1 MEFEQI
7 QRKIEDEPHGH
18 VPNDSKSKDEQWL
31 LYFDENG
38 RFVFLKDVRVV
49 VEDTGN
55 QHENVEC
62 GFKIKKKLLEM
73 RKKCWKH
80 VRDLKAR

>member
-1 MEFEQI
+1 MELKQI

-18 VPNDSKSKDEQWL
+18 VPNDSKSEDEQWL
-31 LYFDENG
+31 LCFNENG
-38 RFVFLKDVRVV
+38 RFVFLKDVREV

-62 GFKIKKKLLEM
+62 GFKIKKTARDEKEM
-73 RKKCWKH
+73 
-80 VRDLKAR
+80 LKTCQRFES